1 MTRFHKDFH
10 YLLVFA
16 FLSVLR
22 RNNVLQT
29 PTLYFQKWQQ
39 EHPWITMVMHSVRFR
54 TEGLGYIRTVIEGHN
69 EGEKKCILPSLTIQ
83 MQALFRREES
93 YVSTLPPGS

>member
-1 MTRFHKDFH
+1 MGMRH
-10 YLLVFA
+10 
-16 FLSVLR
+16 
-22 RNNVLQT
+22 
-29 PTLYFQKWQQ
+29 
-39 EHPWITMVMHSVRFR
+39 VRFR
-54 TEGLGYIRTVIEGHN
+54 TEELGYIRTVIEGHN